1 MARVGGVGAGVQ
13 PEPGVRCPV
22 TREGTPEKTCSLSIG
37 LAKLAEREPQA
48 HAAFLSPAQAACSV
62 KQTREGCGQLLNK
75 PVSSPHLATVHE
87 VKKKKQGRKIKGQT

>member
-1 MARVGGVGAGVQ
+1 MQ

-87 VKKKKQGRKIKGQT
+87 VKKKKARSEDQGTDLRCLNPV